1 MGRLHSEGK
10 IPEKID
16 DLRALFEIVERGKI
30 TWEATFDAI
39 LDPVLIIN
47 KNYQIERANLA
58 AADRSGLSVREMVG
72 KRCYEVFAERQDI
85 CPRCPLQKT
94 ISSRAPH
101 MVDIDRLRRS
111 SDFQVNSYPLS
122 LDAEEPSVVH
132 HYRDVTGEKMLQ
144 KKLIQSEKMAAI
156 GMLSGGI
163 AHEINNPLGGILAFA
178 QLLQSELPPDS
189 PTQEDVK
196 EIQEAALRCKKI
208 VADLLAFAR
217 PATAIEKSPHNLSQ
231 LVERVLPLLRL
242 NLKTKGIS
250 IRTDYDKNLPPVW
263 GEGNRLQQVFLNLI
277 QNAAE
282 SMKNGGEVLVRT
294 ELSADRSE
302 GYVEVRDAGHG
313 ISPENMA
320 RIFDPFFT
328 TKGIHGTGL
337 GLAICDSIINDH
349 HGRIEVKSEIGQG
362 SLFRVILPIYS
373 REAETTEEIYA
384 PVRTH
389 RGR

>member
-16 DLRALFEIVERGKI
+16 DLKALFEIVERGKI

-111 SDFQVNSYPLS
+111 LDFQVNSYPLS
-122 LDAEEPSVVH
+122 LDAEGPSVVH

-196 EIQEAALRCKKI
+196 E
-208 VADLLAFAR
+208 
-217 PATAIEKSPHNLSQ
+217 T
-231 LVERVLPLLRL
+231 
-242 NLKTKGIS
+242 
-250 IRTDYDKNLPPVW
+250 
-263 GEGNRLQQVFLNLI
+263 
-277 QNAAE
+277 AE